1 MKCAECSGKTEPKYS
16 RPRTVRP
23 VADLSGCFRLTAAG
37 RRAGANSFADLDTD
51 IQRVHDA
58 AKGRAFNVRA
68 QAKLMPR

>member
-1 MKCAECSGKTEPKYS
+1 METSTTNCVEGLVIFS
-16 RPRTVRP
+16 VR
-23 VADLSGCFRLTAAG
+23 LRLTAAS